1 VGVKMARHNQR
12 PDKKNMTCKPCTEG
26 NCLRCIDIFRSDY
39 SAETICRCERKEHAE
54 DPSHRQIR
62 DPWNGTVYMPGGEVD
77 IDGNVTFYD
86 LVRQP
91 VE

>member
-1 VGVKMARHNQR
+1 MGRHDQKVN
-12 PDKKNMTCKPCTEG
+12 KKNMVCKPCSEG
-26 NCLRCIDIFRSDY
+26 NCHRCIDIFRASY
-39 SAETICRCERKEHAE
+39 STEDICRCEREQHAE
-54 DPSHRQIR
+54 DPSHRQIL
-62 DPWNGTVYMPGGEVD
+62 DPETGTVYMPGGEVD